1 LLKFLKVLDSS
12 NVSYVSWKN
21 NHELDLALSGKTD
34 LDILIFDTTF
44 LDFNAIANSHG
55 WIEMENPVAKFE
67 SISHYFK
74 VNEDA
79 TIWHLHVYFGVIT
92 GDGWIKEYD
101 LPLKEFL
108 FMNLKRDTRSGVFVL
123 NRTAQAYIFVIR
135 HLIKSGSF
143 FSRLIYGRELD
154 SYREEWSK
162 CRVAVDDLHGVG
174 PISIDGWIK
183 DSGLFQTFRQ
193 PKYSVAY
200 TYRHF
205 LHQYLR
211 YKSFSLPPRRL
222 MSLFR
227 RASNKLVSK
236 NKKKF
241 TNGGIIV
248 AISGADGA
256 GKSTMIAGLHCLYS
270 SFLDCKIF
278 TLGKPQGKFLEFIRS
293 IIRRRAKFHSTP
305 SNLSL
310 KQSSMTDAIL
320 ASALAFLRLRK
331 ALVVVKKAREG
342 NMVLVDRWP
351 THNFGKMDGPKI
363 IDLRAGNSLVS
374 FLASVEQWIY
384 KKIPQADICFYLEV
398 DIDDAIKRNQE
409 RAKEGKET
417 DEEIVMRHQNNQETV
432 PICNKLI
439 KFSNNGPYK
448 EMFPILAHDIWSEM
462 VTFKQRSGR

>member
-1 LLKFLKVLDSS
+1 MLEFLKVLDSL

-44 LDFNAIANSHG
+44 FDFNVIANSHG

-74 VNEDA
+74 VDDDA
-79 TIWHLHVYFGVIT
+79 TISHLHVYFGMIT
-92 GDGWIKEYD
+92 GDSWLKEYD
-101 LPLKEFL
+101 LPLNDFL
-108 FMNLKRDTRSGVFVL
+108 FVNRKRDSRSGVFVL
-123 NRTAQAYIFVIR
+123 NNTAQAYIFVMR

-143 FSRLIYGRELD
+143 FSRLIYKKELD
-154 SYREEWSK
+154 SYKDEWAK
-162 CRVAVDDLHGVG
+162 CGVAVDDLYGIG

-183 DSGLFQTFRQ
+183 DTGLLHIFRQ

-200 TYRHF
+200 TYRQF
-205 LHQYLR
+205 LRQYLR

-256 GKSTMIAGLHCLYS
+256 GKSTMINGLHGLYS
-270 SFLDCKIF
+270 SFLNCKVF
-278 TLGKPQGKFLEFIRS
+278 FLGKPQGKFLEFIRS
-293 IIRRRAKFHSTP
+293 FIRRSAKSHSTP
-305 SNLSL
+305 SNTSL
-310 KQSSMTDAIL
+310 KQSSMIDAIL
-320 ASALAFLRLRK
+320 ASALAILRLQK

-363 IDLRAGNSLVS
+363 IDLRDGNRLVS

-409 RAKEGKET
+409 RVKEGKET

-432 PICNKLI
+432 PICYKLI

-448 EMFPILAHDIWSEM
+448 KMLPILAHDIWSEM
-462 VTFKQRSGR
+462 VLFKQRSGR